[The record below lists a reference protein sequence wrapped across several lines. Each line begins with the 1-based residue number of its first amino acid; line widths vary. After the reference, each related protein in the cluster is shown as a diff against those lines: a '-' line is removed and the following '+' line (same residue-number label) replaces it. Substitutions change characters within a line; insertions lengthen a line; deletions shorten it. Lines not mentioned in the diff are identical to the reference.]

1 MSNYYYNN
9 IMIELY
15 RQAEIVEKRGEHDL
29 AALLRSIV
37 LEDKRESDRL
47 QAIKVAAVNLAF
59 EDIDR

>member
-1 MSNYYYNN
+1 
-9 IMIELY
+9 MIELY